1 MKTGINASKLAIAAF
16 IIPYIFVLSPVLLMM
31 EGSVVELLFSTV
43 TALAGM
49 IALSSALIGYLA
61 ANCLWLERILL
72 VVGGLLMIQ
81 PGLLTDAIGL
91 TLFGAVLAYQFKR
104 RKSEAQTV

>member
-1 MKTGINASKLAIAAF
+1 MATDGMWTMTDDGEF
-16 IIPYIFVLSPVLLMM
+16 ILDETYAEQLQ
-31 EGSVVELLFSTV
+31 EARV
-43 TALAGM
+43 TATA
-49 IALSSALIGYLA
+49 AWTAALIGYLA

>member
-1 MKTGINASKLAIAAF
+1 MLVKTPPVTAASMLVAESATVTLPK
-16 IIPYIFVLSPVLLMM
+16 
-31 EGSVVELLFSTV
+31 LLFSTV

-49 IALSSALIGYLA
+49 IGLSSALIGYLA